1 MSTPIPAAAIHAYVV
16 DHLAKVFETMLSLP
30 ATPAPEVD
38 ARQFPERVTGSVG
51 FAGDKVSGTIYLHL
65 SAEFAAQAAGA
76 MLGLSPEELSDPA
89 EINDV
94 VGEITNML
102 GGGLKSWLCDAGA
115 TCVLT
120 APAVIR
126 GTSFAVVA
134 SPGVE
139 RIQLGFASGPQNG
152 LVEVH
157 IKFR

>member
-1 MSTPIPAAAIHAYVV
+1 
-16 DHLAKVFETMLSLP
+16 
-30 ATPAPEVD
+30 
-38 ARQFPERVTGSVG
+38 
-51 FAGDKVSGTIYLHL
+51 
-65 SAEFAAQAAGA
+65 
-76 MLGLSPEELSDPA
+76 
-89 EINDV
+89 
-94 VGEITNML
+94 ML